1 MAIRLFRA
9 NGDVHL
15 EWYQKTASTAFT
27 FNDAVALGTAG
38 RVVAYTAGGAFPY
51 LGLIQQTIASS
62 STTTVNVPVLV
73 CNVDAEFLFDATTTA
88 AALTDVGEYVD
99 YVAATQSVNVGA
111 STNNDVYV
119 TQFVSSTLVI
129 GKWSRRLPL
138 VTE

>member
-1 MAIRLFRA
+1 MAIRLFRT
-9 NGDVHL
+9 NGPTHL

-27 FNDAVALGTAG
+27 FNDAVALSTAG
-38 RVVAYTAGGAFPY
+38 RVTGYTAGGAFPY
-51 LGLIQQTIASS
+51 LGLIQQTIASTS
-62 STTTVNVPVLV
+62 ATTANVPVLV
-73 CNVDAEFLFDATTTA
+73 AGVDAEFLFDATTTA

-111 STNNDVYV
+111 STNNDVYI
-119 TQFVSSTLVI
+119 TGFVSTTLVI